1 MPIAKIENA
10 RFSDIQIDR
19 IVEMAWEDR
28 TPFEAILKNFHV
40 DESSLMRIMQE
51 NLKPSSY
58 RLWRKRVKE
67 KSIKHLK
74 LRSSEI
80 KRAYCPT
87 QYKISR

>member
-1 MPIAKIENA
+1 MSVKKLTLSE
-10 RFSDIQIDR
+10 SDLSRLI
-19 IVEMAWEDR
+19 EMAWEDR
-28 TPFEAILKNFHV
+28 TPFEAILKNFHI

-67 KSIKHLK
+67 KSVKHIK
-74 LRSSEI
+74 LRSPEI
-80 KRAYCPT
+80 NRAYCPT